1 MNKVIAITLIPLL
14 IFLTNCSKTES
25 TTGEIIR
32 IEPNPDKRARDF
44 VDKEGGIFGDIN
56 NRKSGSTTV
65 DFASSN
71 VMWRATLK
79 TLDFLPLSNTDYSGG
94 IIIYGSASSGK
105 DSPGTKTKGKILGSF
120 DFAAFSEI
128 MGLVTT
134 AIASKS
140 ENSLGP
146 DFSGTKAAD
155 LANKTK
161 EVVEYDKSQKEAS
174 QSTSGKTF
182 ICPTCNST
190 FSASDTAKHNKDLN
204 RKSGPF
210 TPTKNKQ

>member
-94 IIIYGSASSGK
+94 IIIYDWYSQENNPREQIKISVRFLSNELRSDSIKITAHKKICDSA
-105 DSPGTKTKGKILGSF
+105 
-120 DFAAFSEI
+120 
-128 MGLVTT
+128 
-134 AIASKS
+134 
-140 ENSLGP
+140 
-146 DFSGTKAAD
+146 
-155 LANKTK
+155 
-161 EVVEYDKSQKEAS
+161 DKCS
-174 QSTSGKTF
+174 
-182 ICPTCNST
+182 NST
-190 FSASDTAKHNKDLN
+190 LDEKFSNTVKENIITSARSLKIEEAKKE
-204 RKSGPF
+204 K
-210 TPTKNKQ
+210 K